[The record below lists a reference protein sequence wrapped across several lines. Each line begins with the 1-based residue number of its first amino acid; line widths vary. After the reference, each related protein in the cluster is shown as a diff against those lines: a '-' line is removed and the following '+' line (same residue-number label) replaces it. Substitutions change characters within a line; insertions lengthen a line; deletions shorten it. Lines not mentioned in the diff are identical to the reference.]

1 MILTHTLAGNILK
14 KKTAPRA
21 KNQRKARPIEV
32 TIDTVAAAAGV
43 STATVSRFFNAPK
56 KLTPRTAARVQAVV
70 NDLGY
75 VPNLLAGG
83 LSSARTQLIAAVIP
97 TVTNSI
103 FSSTIQAISDSL
115 ADRGYSV
122 VLGLTGASDEHA
134 ERQLLSVIGRR
145 PDGIILTGA
154 VLPANARAKLIAS
167 EIPTIE
173 TWDLPSD
180 PIDMVVGFSH
190 EAVGRA
196 LGLHVVKSGRR
207 KVLVV
212 SAGGIRALARRYGFA
227 KVLLEHGL
235 PEPTVTTFPTSTTYG
250 NGRSAV
256 AAHLEAGGRPDV
268 IMCSSDWSAH
278 GALDELRQR
287 GLRVPKDVA
296 VIGFGDSDFASVL
309 DPPLTSVRID
319 GKTIGQRA
327 AEFLMK
333 RAQGQKIKDRV
344 VDVGFELVV
353 RASG

>member
-1 MILTHTLAGNILK
+1 LK
-14 KKTAPRA
+14 KKTASRHEPKRTPR
-21 KNQRKARPIEV
+21 PTEV
-32 TIDTVAAAAGV
+32 TIDTVAAAANV
-43 STATVSRFFNAPK
+43 STATVSRFFNAPQ
-56 KLTPRTAARVQAVV
+56 KLTPRTALRVQTAV

-97 TVTNSI
+97 TVTNSF
-103 FSSTIQAISDSL
+103 FSSTIQSISDTL

-122 VLGLTGASDEHA
+122 VLALTGASDEHA
-134 ERQLLSVIGRR
+134 ERQLLSIIGRR

-196 LGLHVVKSGRR
+196 VGVHAAKTGRR
-207 KVLVV
+207 KVLAV
-212 SAGGIRALARRYGFA
+212 SAGGIRALARRYGFS
-227 KVLLEHGL
+227 KVLLEHGF
-235 PEPTVTTFPTSTTYG
+235 PEPTVISFPTSTSYG

-256 AAHLEAGGRPDV
+256 AAHLDAGGRPDLIV
-268 IMCSSDWSAH
+268 CSSDWSAH
-278 GALDELRQR
+278 GALDELRHR
-287 GLRVPKDVA
+287 GIRVPKDIA

-309 DPPLTSVRID
+309 DPSLTSVKID
-319 GKTIGQRA
+319 GKAIGQQA
-327 AEFLMK
+327 AAFLMK
-333 RAQGQKIKDRV
+333 RAQGQKIKERI
-344 VDVGFELVV
+344 VDVGFELIV